1 MQIIDLAGIE
11 NPTTIEKVMKN
22 KIQDAGEDKAK
33 NWCLIVDGTTLT
45 SIFLPTNKDETV
57 PLLRNLSKDCASV
70 ICCRMSPLQ
79 KAEIISMMKALGN
92 HVAVCKLLKFTLT
105 LFS

>member
-33 NWCLIVDGTTLT
+33 NWCLIVDGTTLS